1 MGWFDWVPGI
11 PGVPSLPD
19 WSMISTNIFVGLIGF
34 VLLIVGG
41 ILLTKAT
48 KGTVLFGVI
57 FMAVGGAALAWA
69 LGLV

>member
-1 MGWFDWVPGI
+1 MGWFDWLPGN
-11 PGVPSLPD
+11 PLPD
-19 WSMISTNIFVGLIGF
+19 WSGLSLNIYVGLIGF

-69 LGLV
+69 LGVI

>member
-1 MGWFDWVPGI
+1 MGWFDWLPGN
-11 PGVPSLPD
+11 PLPD
-19 WSMISTNIFVGLIGF
+19 WSALSLNVYVGLIGF

>member
-1 MGWFDWVPGI
+1 MDWLDVLPGN
-11 PGVPSLPD
+11 PLPD
-19 WSMISTNIFVGLIGF
+19 WSALRLNFYVGLIGF

-41 ILLTKAT
+41 ILLTKTT